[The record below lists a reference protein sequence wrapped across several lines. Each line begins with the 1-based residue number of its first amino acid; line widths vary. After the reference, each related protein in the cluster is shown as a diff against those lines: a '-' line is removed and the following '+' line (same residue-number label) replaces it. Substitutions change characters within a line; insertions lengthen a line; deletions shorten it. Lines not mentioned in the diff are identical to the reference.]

1 MNDYLDIFTVLEGGS
16 VEDCYGWHGWTIY
29 WDKHAL
35 TGELYNPDGS
45 YHTLATA
52 LRRWLRKRRSTRRGG
67 NDRP

>member
-1 MNDYLDIFTVLEGGS
+1 MTDYLDNFTVLEGGS

-45 YHTLATA
+45 YHTTGDSLEALATEA
-52 LRRWLRKRRSTRRGG
+52 VQHEEGWR
-67 NDRP
+67 